1 VSQAGLAECFLR
13 AVPDVSS
20 SPHELDSAL
29 RAAVLRGRAAWPDLG
44 VADTDFVEAIAEGV
58 RGAADV
64 VVAIGELEL
73 EDLYLARACATGE
86 SAALAAFAQA
96 CETTITA
103 TVRQMG
109 LAADAVDEVV
119 HEIRTKLFVGDPP
132 KITRYG
138 GRASLRSWVR
148 TVATRAAVDRMR
160 TRDESSS
167 DSRVLDHLPDAAD
180 GPELAHLRA
189 LYAGE
194 LKQAFEEAIASLE
207 VRERNVLRH
216 HFIDRLNVEEIGAL
230 YGVHK
235 STAYRWL
242 EAARTL
248 LAKRTRAGF
257 NRRVQVPP
265 SELDSIVRLVQSHV
279 DLSLSRLLA

>member
-1 VSQAGLAECFLR
+1 
-13 AVPDVSS
+13 
-20 SPHELDSAL
+20 
-29 RAAVLRGRAAWPDLG
+29 
-44 VADTDFVEAIAEGV
+44 
-58 RGAADV
+58 
-64 VVAIGELEL
+64 
-73 EDLYLARACATGE
+73 
-86 SAALAAFAQA
+86 
-96 CETTITA
+96 
-103 TVRQMG
+103 
-109 LAADAVDEVV
+109 
-119 HEIRTKLFVGDPP
+119 
-132 KITRYG
+132 
-138 GRASLRSWVR
+138 
-148 TVATRAAVDRMR
+148 MR

-167 DSRVLDHLPDAAD
+167 DSRVLDQLPDAAD

-242 EAARTL
+242 ETARTV

-257 NRRVQVPP
+257 NRRVQVRP